1 MKHFNGTASE
11 DIVDVKKKKKKK
23 NRIYLNGV
31 QFDSDL
37 GGKLRKKK
45 TNAVK

>member
-11 DIVDVKKKKKKK
+11 DVVDVKKKKK
-23 NRIYLNGV
+23 NHIYLNGV